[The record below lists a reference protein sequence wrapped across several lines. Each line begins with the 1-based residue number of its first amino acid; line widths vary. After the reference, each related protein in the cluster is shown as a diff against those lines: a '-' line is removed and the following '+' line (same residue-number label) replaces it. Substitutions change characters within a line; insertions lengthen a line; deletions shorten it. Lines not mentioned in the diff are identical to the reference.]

1 MNETMFRVFIT
12 GKEKTRMQF
21 NRKAGITLTVV
32 VVAAALA
39 WGFWLG
45 PVPVEGA
52 PVVRAPLRV
61 TVEEEGRTRVKDR
74 FVISAPVAGY
84 LQRIQLEVGDA
95 VTQGQTVAIMEPL
108 RPEVLDPRSRARAE
122 AQVAAARAALKSAEE
137 QVVSTQAE
145 DVYAQTEYRRKQKLL
160 KDALVSQNDLDQAQ
174 SHARQAAAGK
184 RSAGFAVEVARFDL
198 EAAQTAL
205 QYSVAGDGAEEQE
218 SVKLRAPVASRV
230 LAIHHESE
238 GVVVTGEDLLE
249 IGDPAALEVA
259 VDVLSADAVR
269 IHPGGAVQFQ
279 RWGGELPL
287 DGVVRI
293 VEPTGFTK
301 ISALGVEEQRVWVIA
316 DITSPREQWQQL
328 GDGYRVEAHFI
339 LWEGQDVLQ
348 IPASALFR
356 HADGWAVFAIRDGK
370 ARRVAVR
377 IGHSNGLVTEV
388 LAGLEAGEV
397 VIVHPDDRIEDGVRV
412 DRQ

>member
-1 MNETMFRVFIT
+1 MPFKR
-12 GKEKTRMQF
+12 KT
-21 NRKAGITLTVV
+21 GITLTA
-32 VVAAALA
+32 VAIVAALA
-39 WGFWLG
+39 WGFWPG
-45 PVPVEGA
+45 PVPVEA
-52 PVVRAPLRV
+52 VPIVRAPLRV

-74 FVISAPVAGY
+74 FIISAPVAGY

-95 VTQGQTVAIMEPL
+95 VTQGQILAAMEPL

-122 AQVAAARAALKSAEE
+122 AQVAAARAALKAAEE
-137 QVVSTQAE
+137 QVVSARAE
-145 DVYAQTEYRRKQKLL
+145 AAYAQSEYRRKQKLL
-160 KDALVSQNDLDQAQ
+160 EDALVSQGDLDQA
-174 SHARQAAAGK
+174 HTLARQKTAAL
-184 RSAGFAVEVARFDL
+184 RSAEFAVEVARFDL

-205 QYSVAGDGAEEQE
+205 QYSVSGDGGDAGET
-218 SVKLRAPVASRV
+218 VKLRAPVDSRV

-269 IHPGGAVQFQ
+269 IRPGGAVQFQ
-279 RWGGELPL
+279 RWGGEAPL
-287 DGVVRI
+287 DGVVRV

-316 DITSPREQWQQL
+316 DITSPRDQWQQL

-339 LWEGQDVLQ
+339 LWEAEAVLQ
-348 IPASALFR
+348 VPASALFR
-356 HADGWAVFAIRDGK
+356 HAGGWAVFAIRDGK
-370 ARRVAVR
+370 ARRVDVQ
-377 IGHSNGLVTEV
+377 IGHSNGLATQI
-388 LAGLEAGEV
+388 LSGIEAGES
-397 VIVHPDDRIEDGVRV
+397 VIAHPDDRVEDGVRV

>member
-1 MNETMFRVFIT
+1 
-12 GKEKTRMQF
+12 MQL
-21 NRKAGITLTVV
+21 NRKTGITLTAIAVM
-32 VVAAALA
+32 AALA
-39 WGFWLG
+39 WGFWPG
-45 PVPVEGA
+45 PVPVEGVQ
-52 PVVRAPLRV
+52 VVRAPLQV

-74 FVISAPVAGY
+74 FIISAPVAGY
-84 LQRIQLEVGDA
+84 LQRIQLEVGDT
-95 VTQGQTVAIMEPL
+95 VTQGQTLAVMEPL

-122 AQVAAARAALKSAEE
+122 AQVAAAQATLKSAEE
-137 QVVSTQAE
+137 QVISTQAE
-145 DVYAQTEYRRKQKLL
+145 DVYAQAEYRRKQKLL
-160 KDALVSQNDLDQAQ
+160 KDALVSQGDLDQAQ
-174 SHARQAAAGK
+174 THARQAAAAG
-184 RSAGFAVEVARFDL
+184 RSAEFAVEVARFDL
-198 EAAQTAL
+198 EAAQTTL
-205 QYSVAGDGAEEQE
+205 QYSISGNGAEELE
-218 SVKLRAPVASRV
+218 TVKLRAPVASRV

-293 VEPTGFTK
+293 VEPAGFTK

-316 DITSPREQWQQL
+316 DITSPREQWLQL

-339 LWEGQDVLQ
+339 LWEAEDVLQ

-356 HADGWAVFAIRDGK
+356 HADGWAVFTIRDGK
-370 ARRVAVR
+370 AQRVAVR
-377 IGHSNGLVTEV
+377 IGHSNGLVTQV
-388 LAGLEAGEV
+388 LSGIESGEI
-397 VIVHPDDRIEDGVRV
+397 VIAHPDDRVEEGVCV
-412 DRQ
+412 NMQ

>member
-1 MNETMFRVFIT
+1 MSPT
-12 GKEKTRMQF
+12 QL
-21 NRKAGITLTVV
+21 NRKTGITLTAIAVV
-32 VVAAALA
+32 AALA
-39 WGFWLG
+39 WGFWPG
-45 PVPVEGA
+45 PVPVEGV

-74 FVISAPVAGY
+74 FIISAPVAGY
-84 LQRIQLEVGDA
+84 LQRIRLEVGDA
-95 VTQGQTVAIMEPL
+95 VTQGQTLAVMEPL

-122 AQVAAARAALKSAEE
+122 AQVAAAQAALKSAEE
-137 QVVSTQAE
+137 QVVSARAE
-145 DVYAQTEYRRKQKLL
+145 DVYAQAEYRRKQKLL
-160 KDALVSQNDLDQAQ
+160 KDALVSQGDLDQAQ
-174 SHARQAAAGK
+174 TLARQAAAAK
-184 RSAGFAVEVARFDL
+184 RSAEFAVEVARFDL

-205 QYSVAGDGAEEQE
+205 QYSIAGNGDEGKDTQDT
-218 SVKLRAPVASRV
+218 VMLRAPVTSRV

-269 IHPGGAVQFQ
+269 IRPGSAVQLQ
-279 RWGGELPL
+279 RWGGEQPL
-287 DGVVRI
+287 DAVVRI
-293 VEPTGFTK
+293 VEPSGFTK

-339 LWEGQDVLQ
+339 LWEEDDVLQ
-348 IPASALFR
+348 LPASALFR
-356 HADGWAVFAIRDGK
+356 HADGWAVFAIRDGR
-370 ARRVAVR
+370 ARRVTVQT
-377 IGHSNGLVTEV
+377 GQSNGIVTQV
-388 LAGLEAGEV
+388 LSGIEAGEI

-412 DRQ
+412 DPQ

>member
-1 MNETMFRVFIT
+1 
-12 GKEKTRMQF
+12 MQL
-21 NRKAGITLTVV
+21 NRKTGITLTAIAIV
-32 VVAAALA
+32 AALA
-39 WGFWLG
+39 WGFWPG

-52 PVVRAPLRV
+52 AVVRAPLRV

-74 FVISAPVAGY
+74 FIISAPVAGY

-95 VTQGQTVAIMEPL
+95 VTQGQTLAVMEPL

-122 AQVAAARAALKSAEE
+122 AQVAAAQAALKSAEE
-137 QVVSTQAE
+137 QVISARAE
-145 DVYAQTEYRRKQKLL
+145 DVYAQAEFRRKQKLL
-160 KDALVSQNDLDQAQ
+160 RDALVSQGDLDQAQ
-174 SHARQAAAGK
+174 THARQAAAAK
-184 RSAGFAVEVARFDL
+184 RSAEFAVEVARFDR

-205 QYSVAGDGAEEQE
+205 QYSISGNGKEALET
-218 SVKLRAPVASRV
+218 VKLRAPVASRV

-269 IHPGGAVQFQ
+269 IRPGGAVQLQ
-279 RWGGELPL
+279 RWGGEQPL

-293 VEPTGFTK
+293 VEPSGFTK

-316 DITSPREQWQQL
+316 DITSPRELWQQL

-339 LWEGQDVLQ
+339 LWDDEDVLQ
-348 IPASALFR
+348 LPASALFR
-356 HADGWAVFAIRDGK
+356 HANGWAVFAIRGGK
-370 ARRVAVR
+370 ARRVAVQT
-377 IGHSNGLVTEV
+377 GHSNGLVTQV
-388 LAGLEAGEV
+388 LSGIGAGEI
-397 VIVHPDDRIEDGVRV
+397 VIVHPDDRIDDGVRV
-412 DRQ
+412 DLE